1 MKRLFARLD
10 VGLLLVILLSG
21 FAAMPLL
28 LQPQGLPNGSDV
40 LYHAYRAAM
49 MDRAWTLG
57 DIFPRWA
64 DALYYGYGAPLWHF
78 YAPLSYYLTSLMSR
92 LFALDALGAIRA
104 LVLLS
109 YFSMGIG
116 MYFFSKRTAGRLAG
130 VLSAIAY
137 LFAPYVFFTLPYARG
152 AYPELLS
159 LALFPWVMWR
169 FTLLLITNSR
179 RDTALAALCLF
190 LLIISHNLMAVVLT
204 LLLLAYLFWQT
215 MATMSITARQ
225 QWKRAL
231 QPHLQPHLRALL
243 AMALAIGLSAYF
255 WLPILLEANTV
266 HLENLTAG
274 AQLDYRNFFVWP
286 DVLFG
291 FAPLPD
297 AGAINGLRPVTIL
310 GLPQWLF
317 ALTGLVGAIWLIL
330 QGVRSGQRRKPAL
343 YTAIFFAICGLICIL
358 LTLPL
363 SASVWDA
370 IKPLQ
375 YLQFPWRLLGPAAFA
390 LAFLVG
396 MNAHWLQKLSRP
408 SWQTGAIATVVT
420 LVLVFAAPLFH
431 VEEWRYTD
439 LDTSVAA
446 YHDSEVAG
454 IQIGTTF
461 TDEYRPADVQTRP
474 GPQPDLL
481 ADYAD
486 GYPVDRA
493 HAPEG
498 VDVFAVASSPTS
510 NDWQTRA
517 DEVFTMEVYTFYWP
531 GWVAA
536 VDGGQ
541 VPVTPS
547 PNHGFIT
554 FEVPAGQHDVSVY
567 LTATVPR
574 LIANLISILTIIAFF
589 AVMRFLPAGAS
600 APATDPMSA
609 RQRAA
614 VLLGGLVALAL
625 VLLFLPEP
633 SVFWLNTAPGRAP
646 AGQEVRY
653 TFMADT
659 GDGEA
664 ELARVVGYDLGSTT
678 YSPGN
683 TVRIAIY
690 WQGRRDD
697 YDVNFSSF
705 VHIGEPDV
713 PPLAQAD
720 KLHPGGYAMRDWWS
734 PQGYIYDPYEIKL
747 PDDMP
752 AGEYT
757 LFVGL
762 YICEL
767 APAGE
772 CGNGYRPEV
781 FDVDDASVGDT
792 LPLTTITIR

>member
-1 MKRLFARLD
+1 MIKRYFARLD

-21 FAAMPLL
+21 LAAMPLI
-28 LQPQGLPNGSDV
+28 LQPNGLPNGSDV

-49 MDRAWTLG
+49 MDRAWSLG
-57 DIFPRWA
+57 DVFPRWA
-64 DALYYGYGAPLWHF
+64 DTLYFGYGAPLWQF
-78 YAPLSYYLTSLMSR
+78 YAPLSYYLTSIFSR
-92 LFALDALGAIRA
+92 LLALDALGAIRA

-116 MYFFSKRTAGRLAG
+116 MYYFSKRTAGRLAG
-130 VLSAIAY
+130 VLTAIAY
-137 LFAPYVFFTLPYARG
+137 LFAPYVYFTLPYARG
-152 AYPELLS
+152 AYPELLA

-169 FTLLLITNSR
+169 FTLLIITNSR

-204 LLLLAYLFWQT
+204 LMLLAYLLWQT
-215 MATMSITARQ
+215 IATMIGTASH
-225 QWKRAL
+225 QWRTD
-231 QPHLQPHLRALL
+231 LQPHLRALL
-243 AMALAIGLSAYF
+243 AMALAVGLSAYF

-274 AQLDYRNFFVWP
+274 AQLDYRQFFIWP

-291 FAPLPD
+291 LAPLPD

-317 ALTGLVGAIWLIL
+317 ALTGLVGIIWLMVRAL
-330 QGVRSGQRRKPAL
+330 RSGQRPQGSL
-343 YTAIFFAICGLICIL
+343 YTGFFFAICALLCIL

-363 SASVWDA
+363 SASIWDA
-370 IKPLQ
+370 ITPLQ

-390 LAFLVG
+390 LAVLVG
-396 MNAHWLQKLSRP
+396 MNAHWLTQLPRP
-408 SWQTGAIATVVT
+408 TWQTGAIAAPVVLI
-420 LVLVFAAPLFH
+420 LVLAAPLFN
-431 VEEWRYTD
+431 VQEWRYTD

-454 IQIGTTF
+454 VQIGTTF
-461 TDEYRPADVQTRP
+461 TDEYRPSDVQTPP

-493 HAPEG
+493 HAPDG
-498 VDVFAVASSPTS
+498 VDVFAVASGPTS

-517 DEVFTMEVYTFYWP
+517 DEAFTMEVYTFNWP

-541 VPVTPS
+541 VAVTSS

-574 LIANLISILTIIAFF
+574 LLGNLISILSIIAFF
-589 AVMRFLPAGAS
+589 AFMRFLPAGVP
-600 APATDPMSA
+600 APATQPMSA
-609 RQRAA
+609 RQRVAL
-614 VLLGGLVALAL
+614 LLGGLIALAL
-625 VLLFLPEP
+625 ILLFLPEP
-633 SVFWLNTAPGRAP
+633 SVFWLNTTPGRAP
-646 AGQEVRY
+646 AGNEVRY

-659 GDGEA
+659 GDGES
-664 ELARVVGYDLGSTT
+664 ELARVVGYDLGSTS
-678 YSPGN
+678 YAPGD

-690 WQGRRDD
+690 WQGRRDE

-705 VHIGEPDV
+705 VHIGQPDV

-734 PQGYIYDPYEIKL
+734 PEGYIYDLYEITL

-752 AGEYT
+752 AGDYT
-757 LFVGL
+757 VFVGL
-762 YICEL
+762 YTCEL

-792 LPLTTITIR
+792 LPLTTLTVR